1 MTTPTR
7 EDKQIVDLEQCA
19 LSLCRMAIQ
28 RIDLYLLVSAEI
40 SVFQPRITLKM
51 RLHRLKEQKFKTL
64 KGCMY
69 VFLVGQR

>member
-1 MTTPTR
+1 MC
-7 EDKQIVDLEQCA
+7 VV
-19 LSLCRMAIQ
+19 SLPNGNTKDRS
-28 RIDLYLLVSAEI
+28 LFVSIRCEI